1 MSSEPQ
7 VKILDK
13 ALRTLMLF
21 TPERPAWGVTEAAR
35 EVGMPKSTVH
45 RILRVLQQHAF
56 LSQDAESRRYRLGV
70 AALELGQRAHDGL
83 QLRSIARPIMERV
96 ATASGETVLL
106 QVVSSEGDR
115 VVCIER
121 VQHGQG
127 LRMILDVGA
136 TRPLYA
142 GCISKVLLAFL
153 DEQMINRV
161 LDGDLEPLTAG
172 TIVDP
177 ERIREEL
184 AEIRRNGYAVSF
196 EEIDAGVAGV
206 SAAIL
211 DHRGDVVGGLSISGP
226 VTRVNEETIARYVA
240 LAIDGA
246 LQVSTELGY
255 QLSQA
260 SA

>member
-1 MSSEPQ
+1 MSNEPQ

-21 TPERPAWGVTEAAR
+21 TPERPTWGVADAAR

-45 RILRVLQQHAF
+45 RILRVLQQHSF
-56 LSQDAESRRYRLGV
+56 LSQDAKSRRYRLGV
-70 AALELGQRAHDGL
+70 AALELGRRAHDGL
-83 QLRSIARPIMERV
+83 QLGSIARPIMERV
-96 ATASGETVLL
+96 AADSGETVLL
-106 QVVSSEGDR
+106 QVVSPEGDR

-121 VQHGQG
+121 VQQGQG

-136 TRPLYA
+136 TRPLHA
-142 GCISKVLLAFL
+142 GCISKILLAFL
-153 DEQMINRV
+153 DAQAIDRV

-206 SAAIL
+206 SAAIY
-211 DHRGDVVGGLSISGP
+211 DDRGVVVGGLSISGP
-226 VTRVNEETIARYVA
+226 VTRINDETIARYIA
-240 LAIDGA
+240 LATDGA
-246 LQVSTELGY
+246 LRVSIKLGY
-255 QLSQA
+255 RLSRA
-260 SA
+260 SV